1 MAAKLGRAGAGEGAM
16 AGTQRTAL
24 VFSPRKQCAEDLYE
38 TLAMQPWIRASLT
51 EEGCICSGKGLSL
64 SLEFASSIEAAV
76 ARVAHSYFNLV
87 IVDCRHRP
95 RCSGS
100 PQRQEDS
107 VFAFLD
113 ALRREHDRERR
124 YPFRRIVALVGDP
137 DEARADRLVFAMG
150 ERHVGACLRDGS
162 LSSRYGDERPA
173 EERGRFADALWTLCH
188 KLLVERRR
196 GSKSINLAGGGISGI
211 YYELGVLKCLDD
223 AFDVDIRDFD
233 FYYGISAGSVVAAGL
248 ANDLAVDDL
257 LQKLGRIDRT
267 WPYRLQLGLRHLN
280 VGELPRR
287 FMLVQ
292 RELGS
297 YVSRMLRGEDELSV
311 TSLLGAWAV
320 ALGPLFDNTE
330 FEVVLRKLF
339 TSGDRSNDFRDLPR
353 RLFIGASDQDRRSP
367 VLFGADGFDHVP
379 ISRAVQASTA
389 MHPFFPSVEID
400 GRRYTDGIV
409 TRTSNLRDAV
419 DRGADLVF
427 VVDPFVPIVSE
438 ESGFNARHGNMWVME
453 QDYKTMSY
461 TRYEQARN
469 EILRR
474 NSRVAI
480 YTFVPSNRM
489 RRLMS
494 SQNPFVSRGFHPI
507 VCEAYRS
514 TFRRLQKLAYK
525 LAGELRSHG
534 IALDLEPVEEKVRA
548 LADARTLDVKL
559 LMGGPSRKRRAA

>member
-1 MAAKLGRAGAGEGAM
+1 MAA
-16 AGTQRTAL
+16 TQRTAL

-38 TLAMQPWIRASLT
+38 TLAMQPWIKTKLT
-51 EEGCICSGKGLSL
+51 DEGCLCSGKGLNL

-76 ARVAHSYFNLV
+76 TRVAHAYFNLV

-100 PQRQEDS
+100 PQRQEDA
-107 VFAFLD
+107 VFGFLD

-124 YPFRRIVALVGDP
+124 YPFRRVVALVGDP
-137 DEARADRLVFAMG
+137 DEERADRLVFAMG
-150 ERHVGACLRDGS
+150 ERHVGACLRDPS
-162 LSSRYGDERPA
+162 LSARFAEQRPA
-173 EERGRFADALWTLCH
+173 EERARFADSLWSLCH
-188 KLLVERRR
+188 RLLVERRR
-196 GSKSINLAGGGISGI
+196 GGKSINLAGGGISGI

-223 AFDVDIRDFD
+223 AFDVDLRDFD
-233 FYYGISAGSVVAAGL
+233 SYYGISAGSVVAAGL
-248 ANDLAVDDL
+248 ANDLAIDDL
-257 LQKLGRIDRT
+257 LRKLGRVDRN

-287 FMLVQ
+287 LMLVR

-297 YVSRMLRGEDELSV
+297 YLSRMLKGEDELSV
-311 TSLLGAWAV
+311 TSLMGAWAV

-330 FEVVLRKLF
+330 FEAVLRKLF
-339 TSGDRSNDFRDLPR
+339 TSDGRSNDFRHLGR
-353 RLFIGASDQDRRSP
+353 RLFIGATDQDRRVP
-367 VLFGADGFDHVP
+367 VLFGTEGFDHVP

-409 TRTSNLRDAV
+409 TRTSNVRDAV

-438 ESGFNARHGNMWVME
+438 EPGFNARHGNMWIME
-453 QDYKTMSY
+453 QDYKTLSY
-461 TRYEQARN
+461 TRFEQARN

-474 NSRVAI
+474 NSRVSI

-494 SQNPFVSRGFHPI
+494 AQNPFVSRNFHPI

-514 TFRRLQKLAYK
+514 TFRRLQKVEYK
-525 LAGELRSHG
+525 LAGELSSHG
-534 IALDLEPVEEKVRA
+534 ITLDLEPVEEKVRA
-548 LADARTLDVKL
+548 LAEARTLDVRL
-559 LMGGPSRKRRAA
+559 LMGGPSSKRRAA

>member
-1 MAAKLGRAGAGEGAM
+1 MAA
-16 AGTQRTAL
+16 TQRTAL
-24 VFSPRKQCAEDLYE
+24 VFSPRKQCAEDLFE
-38 TLAMQPWIRASLT
+38 TLAMQPWIKSQLT
-51 EEGCICSGKGLSL
+51 DDGCVCSGKGLSL
-64 SLEFASSIEAAV
+64 SMEFASSLEAALT
-76 ARVAHSYFNLV
+76 RLAHAYFNLV

-113 ALRREHDRERR
+113 SLRRESDRERR
-124 YPFRRIVALVGDP
+124 YPFRRVVALVGDP

-150 ERHVGACLRDGS
+150 ERHVGACLRDAS
-162 LSSRYGDERPA
+162 LSARAGDERPA
-173 EERGRFADALWTLCH
+173 AERSRFAESLWALCH
-188 KLLVERRR
+188 RLLIERHR
-196 GSKSINLAGGGISGI
+196 GGKAINLAGGGISGI

-223 AFDVDIRDFD
+223 ALDVDIRDFD
-233 FYYGISAGSVVAAGL
+233 SYYGISAGSVVAAGL

-257 LQKLGRIDRT
+257 LRKLGRVDET
-267 WPYRLQLGLRHLN
+267 WSYRLQLGLRHLN
-280 VGELPRR
+280 IGEVPRR

-292 RELGS
+292 RELMR
-297 YVSRMLRGEDELSV
+297 YLSRMLKGEDELSM
-311 TSLLGAWAV
+311 TSLLGTWAV
-320 ALGPLFDNTE
+320 ALGPLFDNSE
-330 FEVVLRKLF
+330 FETVLRKLL
-339 TSGDRSNDFRDLPR
+339 TTGGRSNDFRKLNR
-353 RLFIGASDQDRRSP
+353 RLYIGATDQDRREH
-367 VLFGADGFDHVP
+367 VLFGSDGFDHVP
-379 ISRAVQASTA
+379 ISRAIQASTA

-409 TRTSNLRDAV
+409 TPTSNLRNAV

-427 VVDPFVPIVSE
+427 VVDPFVPIISDE
-438 ESGFNARHGNMWVME
+438 PGFNARHGNMWIME
-453 QDYKTMSY
+453 QDYKSMSF

-494 SQNPFVSRGFHPI
+494 AQNPFVSRNFHPI

-514 TFRRLQKLAYK
+514 TFRRLQKVEYK
-525 LAGELRSHG
+525 IAGELRSHG
-534 IALDLEPVEEKVRA
+534 ITLDLDAVEEKVRA
-548 LADARTLDVKL
+548 LAAARTLDVRM
-559 LMGGPSRKRRAA
+559 LMGGPSSKRRAA

>member
-1 MAAKLGRAGAGEGAM
+1 MAA
-16 AGTQRTAL
+16 TQRTAL
-24 VFSPRKQCAEDLYE
+24 VFSPRRQCAEDLFE
-38 TLAMQPWIRASLT
+38 TLAMQPWIKSQLA
-51 EEGCICSGKGLSL
+51 EEGCVCSGKGLTL
-64 SLEFASSIEAAV
+64 RMEFASSIEAAV
-76 ARVAHSYFNLV
+76 ARVARAYFNVV

-100 PQRQEDS
+100 PARQEES

-150 ERHVGACLRDGS
+150 ERHVGACLRDAS
-162 LSSRYGDERPA
+162 LSARFGEERPR
-173 EERGRFADALWTLCH
+173 EERARFAEALWALVNRM
-188 KLLVERRR
+188 LVERRR
-196 GSKSINLAGGGISGI
+196 GATSINLAGGGISGI

-223 AFDVDIRDFD
+223 ALDVDVRDFD
-233 FYYGISAGSVVAAGL
+233 TYYGISAGAVVAAGL
-248 ANDLAVDDL
+248 ANDVGVEEL
-257 LQKLGRIDRT
+257 LQKLGRVDRT

-287 FMLVQ
+287 AMLVKS
-292 RELGS
+292 ELTR
-297 YVSRMLRGEDELSV
+297 YLSRMLKGEDELSV

-330 FEVVLRKLF
+330 FEVVLRRLF
-339 TSGDRSNDFRDLPR
+339 SGAGRTNDFRELR
-353 RLFIGASDQDRRSP
+353 RPLFIGATDQDLRSP
-367 VLFGADGFDHVP
+367 VLFGSPGLDHVP

-400 GRRYTDGIV
+400 GRYYTDGIV

-427 VVDPFVPIVSE
+427 VVDPFVPTVSE
-438 ESGFNARHGNMWVME
+438 EPGFNARHGNMWVME

-474 NSRVAI
+474 NSRVSI

-494 SQNPFVSRGFHPI
+494 AQNPFVSRNFHPI

-514 TFRRLQKLAYK
+514 TFRRLQKVEYK
-525 LAGELRSHG
+525 IAGELRSHG

-548 LADARTLDVKL
+548 LAGARTLDARL
-559 LMGGPSRKRRAA
+559 LMGVRSGKRRAA